1 AAPTDDTKAA
11 RSPRDRPRQ
20 IPARP
25 GRVPRQMR
33 RSPGPDCPR
42 RSSLPGTPEITSSA
56 RDQPPQRSASSDPPA
71 YRARILPRES
81 KQAIRFYT
89 AWVMNYLADTTA
101 GAAAYLRYGH
111 EVRDRRNRDG
121 PTGGIPRL
129 SSVILALYV

>member
-42 RSSLPGTPEITSSA
+42 RSNLPGTPEITSSA

-81 KQAIRFYT
+81 KQAMRFYT
-89 AWVMNYLADTTA
+89 GWVMNRRGTSPEARLLTVIMVNRGVPVVFVLVAD
-101 GAAAYLRYGH
+101 
-111 EVRDRRNRDG
+111 
-121 PTGGIPRL
+121 PISSGIVQNLGQP
-129 SSVILALYV
+129 